1 MTKAIGVFLCF
12 EWGLSFIG
20 ADGPQFRGLDKNSKV
35 VYFKLFSAK
44 LDGRDVVLNK
54 PIQDEDYDRWPV
66 IMIVNKEGDNTVLVS
81 KECLNEFKD
90 GRASIDSIAKHVK
103 LKADIGI
110 EK

>member
-1 MTKAIGVFLCF
+1 
-12 EWGLSFIG
+12 
-20 ADGPQFRGLDKNSKV
+20 
-35 VYFKLFSAK
+35 
-44 LDGRDVVLNK
+44 
-54 PIQDEDYDRWPV
+54 
-66 IMIVNKEGDNTVLVS
+66 MIVNKEGDNTVLVS